1 MKTKSDTDKLEL
13 KTKSTDTSGPF
24 KKTYYTAKITKID
37 NKIPSFSGLAT
48 NAALTAAE
56 NKIPSIS
63 SLVLY
68 LLKIKWKG

>member
-1 MKTKSDTDKLEL
+1 M
-13 KTKSTDTSGPF
+13 
-24 KKTYYTAKITKID
+24 D

-56 NKIPSIS
+56 NEIPSIS